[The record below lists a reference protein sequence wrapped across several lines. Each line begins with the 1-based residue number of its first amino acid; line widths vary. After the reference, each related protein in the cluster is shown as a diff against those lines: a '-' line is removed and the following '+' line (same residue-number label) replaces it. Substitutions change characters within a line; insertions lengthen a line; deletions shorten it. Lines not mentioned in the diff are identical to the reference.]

1 MVDAIE
7 EAAADKAHAYSA
19 WGHRKIWEMLRR
31 DGSSVSQ
38 SSVKR
43 ALARRGLLQPVRYQA
58 ERRAFAKT
66 RRAVFDAPP
75 TRRNRVWQTDFSEFE
90 TTSAGTWRVTGVIDY
105 AAKLCFACQ
114 VCGT

>member
-1 MVDAIE
+1 VVDAIE
-7 EAAADKAHAYSA
+7 EAAADKARAYSA

-58 ERRAFAKT
+58 ERRAFAKA
-66 RRAVFDAPP
+66 RRAVFAAPP
-75 TRRNRVWQTDFSEFE
+75 TRRNRVWQKFFS
-90 TTSAGTWRVTGVIDY
+90 
-105 AAKLCFACQ
+105 
-114 VCGT
+114 